1 MPEFGGAWTWR
12 LARRRSS
19 HRQSLVALAIAACP
33 TCMILKPK
41 QMHGLLDRYA
51 FKVRSDE
58 DIATLGALLSSDLAR
73 ATRLMKH
80 LRIVVA
86 DRFQNE

>member
-1 MPEFGGAWTWR
+1 
-12 LARRRSS
+12 
-19 HRQSLVALAIAACP
+19 
-33 TCMILKPK
+33 
-41 QMHGLLDRYA
+41 
-51 FKVRSDE
+51 VRSDE

-86 DRFQNE
+86 ERFQNE